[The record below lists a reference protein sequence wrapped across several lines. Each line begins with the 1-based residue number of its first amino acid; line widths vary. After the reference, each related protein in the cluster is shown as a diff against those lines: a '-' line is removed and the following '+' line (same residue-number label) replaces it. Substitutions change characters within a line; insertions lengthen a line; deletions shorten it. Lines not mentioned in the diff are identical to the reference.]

1 MRATLAFLRKLTLEP
16 DLVGPVDAERVLA
29 AGVSRAA
36 LEDAIAVC
44 ALFSMIVRL
53 ADALAFDVPPYESF
67 LARAD
72 AMLSSGYLLDEE

>member
-1 MRATLAFLRKLTLEP
+1 LRATLTFLRKLTLAPDAVEP
-16 DLVGPVDAERVLA
+16 GDAEPVLT

-53 ADALAFDVPPYESF
+53 ADSLAFDVPPYESF

-72 AMLSSGYLLDEE
+72 AMLSSGYLLEEE